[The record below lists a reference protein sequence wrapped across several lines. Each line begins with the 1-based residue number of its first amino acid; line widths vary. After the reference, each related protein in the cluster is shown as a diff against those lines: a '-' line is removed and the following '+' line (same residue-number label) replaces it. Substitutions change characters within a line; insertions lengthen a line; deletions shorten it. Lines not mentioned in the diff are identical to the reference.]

1 MTHRVAQS
9 VLFFLLIGGWFLIT
23 APLAAQDSTQPA
35 PTKSSPTKSKK
46 TASPATANESAKEE
60 DSAAKTGDTDKA
72 QPAKADETKTDEAKK
87 DDVKTDE
94 AKKDEE
100 VKKEEA
106 PPPGPKLIE
115 IPQDDATYTPRP
127 KTVAVFVFT
136 NGNRIESDDYLITKD
151 ALFIN
156 KDGQKTRYPINTV
169 DRAATKAANQ
179 SRGVDIVFPKSKS
192 EFNLDF

>member
-1 MTHRVAQS
+1 MTHRVLHF
-9 VLFFLLIGGWFLIT
+9 VLFALFVSALVLLPI
-23 APLAAQDSTQPA
+23 PLVAQDSSNPVI
-35 PTKSSPTKSKK
+35 TKSSPAKSKK
-46 TASPATANESAKEE
+46 AVPAANDKSAKYE
-60 DSAAKTGDTDKA
+60 DKA
-72 QPAKADETKTDEAKK
+72 TSTSNSDNAERAKPEKAKK
-87 DDVKTDE
+87 ED
-94 AKKDEE
+94 
-100 VKKEEA
+100 A
-106 PPPGPKLIE
+106 PPPPPSPKLIE

-127 KTVAVFVFT
+127 KVVAVFIFT

-169 DRAATKAANQ
+169 DRDATKTANQ